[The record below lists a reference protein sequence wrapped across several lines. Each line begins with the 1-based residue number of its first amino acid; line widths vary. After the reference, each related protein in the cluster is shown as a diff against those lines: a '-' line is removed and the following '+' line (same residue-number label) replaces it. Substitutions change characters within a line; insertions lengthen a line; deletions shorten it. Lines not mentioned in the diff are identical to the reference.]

1 MQARMK
7 NPALL
12 LEANPSIQA
21 MMGSIF
27 ASGIDKTI
35 LDLVALRVGQMNECE
50 LCIGQSF
57 SEGSDDRLDKVL
69 DWREHDCFSPAEQ
82 TALELAEAVTAL
94 GSRYDSVDDRLWQK
108 VEREFGETERAA
120 LVMMIAVM
128 NMFTR
133 INVTTR
139 QTTADWAA

>member
-1 MQARMK
+1 
-7 NPALL
+7 
-12 LEANPSIQA
+12 
-21 MMGSIF
+21 
-27 ASGIDKTI
+27 
-35 LDLVALRVGQMNECE
+35 
-50 LCIGQSF
+50 
-57 SEGSDDRLDKVL
+57 
-69 DWREHDCFSPAEQ
+69 
-82 TALELAEAVTAL
+82 VTTL
-94 GSRYDSVDDRLWQK
+94 GSRYDSVNDGLWQK

>member
-12 LEANPSIQA
+12 LEANAPIQA
-21 MMGSIF
+21 MMGSVYS
-27 ASGIDKTI
+27 SGIDKTI
-35 LDLVALRVGQMNECE
+35 LDLVSLRVAQMNECE
-50 LCIGQSF
+50 LCIGESF
-57 SEGSDDRLDKVL
+57 SGGTDDRLGKVL
-69 DWREHDCFSPAEQ
+69 DWREHDCFSPPEQ
-82 TALELAEAVTAL
+82 TALELAEAVTTL
-94 GSRYDSVDDRLWQK
+94 GSRYDSVSDRLWQK
-108 VEREFGETERAA
+108 IEIAFGEKERAA

-133 INVTTR
+133 INVSTR

>member
-21 MMGSIF
+21 MMGTIF
-27 ASGIDKTI
+27 ASGIDKAI
-35 LDLVALRVGQMNECE
+35 LDLVGLRVGQMNECE
-50 LCIGQSF
+50 LCVGQSF
-57 SEGSDDRLDKVL
+57 SQGTDGRLGKVL
-69 DWREHDCFSPAEQ
+69 DWRRHDCFSPAEQ

-94 GSRYDSVDDRLWQK
+94 GSRYDSVDDGLWHT
-108 VEREFGETERAA
+108 VESQFGESERAG
-120 LVMMIAVM
+120 LVMMIAAM

-133 INVTTR
+133 INVATR
-139 QTTADWAA
+139 QTTPDWAA